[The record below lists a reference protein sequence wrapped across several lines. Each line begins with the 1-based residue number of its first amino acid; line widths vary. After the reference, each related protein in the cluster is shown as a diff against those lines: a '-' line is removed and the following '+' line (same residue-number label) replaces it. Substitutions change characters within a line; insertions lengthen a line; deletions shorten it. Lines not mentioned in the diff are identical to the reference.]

1 MAPEEPA
8 YSASSG
14 GGGSLLHGTFDE
26 AAEKAAFQ
34 AAVGQWR
41 GGGGGGGGVQAQAQV
56 GGGSGGGGTGT
67 GTGTG
72 GSLLQGAFDEEAEKL
87 AFQAAVAEW
96 RGEPPPA
103 PRARVQPAPPR
114 APPSLTLA
122 QKVGAINAE
131 LGLPEQPVSEA
142 IAQANAI
149 VGLQQSG
156 TLLEQVAALLHELG
170 LQPAAPLATE
180 TAAQPAQSHAV
191 MAVQTSAKPNYF
203 ALLQEQKRKDGLL

>member
-41 GGGGGGGGVQAQAQV
+41 GGGGDGG
-56 GGGSGGGGTGT
+56 GGGGTGT

-72 GSLLQGAFDEEAEKL
+72 GSLLQGAFDEEAEKV

-103 PRARVQPAPPR
+103 PPL
-114 APPSLTLA
+114 PSLTLA

-149 VGLQQSG
+149 VGLQPSG

-170 LQPAAPLATE
+170 LQPAAALATE

>member
-34 AAVGQWR
+34 AAVSQWR
-41 GGGGGGGGVQAQAQV
+41 GGGGGGGGGGGVQAQAQA
-56 GGGSGGGGTGT
+56 GGGSGGGGS
-67 GTGTG
+67 G
-72 GSLLQGAFDEEAEKL
+72 GSLLQGAFDEEAEKV

-114 APPSLTLA
+114 APPPPSLTLA

-131 LGLPEQPVSEA
+131 LALPEQPVSEA

-149 VGLQQSG
+149 VGLQPNG
-156 TLLEQVAALLHELG
+156 TLLEQVGRLLHELG
-170 LQPAAPLATE
+170 LQPAAALATD
-180 TAAQPAQSHAV
+180 TAAQPRAV
-191 MAVQTSAKPNYF
+191 MAVQTSGAKPNYF

>member
-8 YSASSG
+8 YPASSG

-41 GGGGGGGGVQAQAQV
+41 GGSGGVQAQAQAQAQAGG
-56 GGGSGGGGTGT
+56 GGGSGGA
-67 GTGTG
+67 
-72 GSLLQGAFDEEAEKL
+72 LLNGAFDEEAEKA

-103 PRARVQPAPPR
+103 PRARAHPAALAR
-114 APPSLTLA
+114 APALTLA

-131 LGLPEQPVSEA
+131 LGLHEQPVAEA

-149 VGLQQSG
+149 VGLQPSG
-156 TLLEQVAALLHELG
+156 ALLEQVGRLLHELG
-170 LQPAAPLATE
+170 LQSAAAPATS
-180 TAAQPAQSHAV
+180 TAAQPHTA
-191 MAVQTSAKPNYF
+191 MAVQTSGAKPNYF
-203 ALLQEQKRKDGLL
+203 AMLQEQKRKDGVA

>member
-56 GGGSGGGGTGT
+56 GGG

-170 LQPAAPLATE
+170 LQPAAALATE

>member
-41 GGGGGGGGVQAQAQV
+41 GGGGGGDGG
-56 GGGSGGGGTGT
+56 GGGGTGT

-131 LGLPEQPVSEA
+131 LALPEQPVSEA

-149 VGLQQSG
+149 VGLQPNG
-156 TLLEQVAALLHELG
+156 TLLEQVGRLLHELG
-170 LQPAAPLATE
+170 LQPAAALATD
-180 TAAQPAQSHAV
+180 TAAQPRAV
-191 MAVQTSAKPNYF
+191 MAVQTSGAKPNYF

>member
-41 GGGGGGGGVQAQAQV
+41 GG
-56 GGGSGGGGTGT
+56 GGGGTGT

-122 QKVGAINAE
+122 QKVGVINAE

-149 VGLQQSG
+149 VGLQPSG
-156 TLLEQVAALLHELG
+156 TLLEQVGRLLHELG
-170 LQPAAPLATE
+170 LQPAAALATD
-180 TAAQPAQSHAV
+180 TAAQPRAV
-191 MAVQTSAKPNYF
+191 MAVQTSGAKPNYF

>member
-1 MAPEEPA
+1 MQEVGVPE
-8 YSASSG
+8 
-14 GGGSLLHGTFDE
+14 
-26 AAEKAAFQ
+26 AAFQ
-34 AAVGQWR
+34 A
-41 GGGGGGGGVQAQAQV
+41 
-56 GGGSGGGGTGT
+56 T
-67 GTGTG
+67 
-72 GSLLQGAFDEEAEKL
+72 
-87 AFQAAVAEW
+87 VAEW

-103 PRARVQPAPPR
+103 PPL
-114 APPSLTLA
+114 PSLTLA

-131 LGLPEQPVSEA
+131 LGLPEQPVFKA
-142 IAQANAI
+142 IAQANAT

-170 LQPAAPLATE
+170 LQPAAALATE

>member
-1 MAPEEPA
+1 
-8 YSASSG
+8 
-14 GGGSLLHGTFDE
+14 
-26 AAEKAAFQ
+26 
-34 AAVGQWR
+34 
-41 GGGGGGGGVQAQAQV
+41 
-56 GGGSGGGGTGT
+56 
-67 GTGTG
+67 
-72 GSLLQGAFDEEAEKL
+72 LQGAFDEEAEKA

-103 PRARVQPAPPR
+103 PRARVQP

-149 VGLQQSG
+149 VGLQPSG
-156 TLLEQVAALLHELG
+156 TLLEQVGQLLHELG
-170 LQPAAPLATE
+170 LQPAAAVATD
-180 TAAQPAQSHAV
+180 TATQPRAV
-191 MAVQTSAKPNYF
+191 MAVQTSGAKPNYF

>member
-41 GGGGGGGGVQAQAQV
+41 GG
-56 GGGSGGGGTGT
+56 GGGGTGT

-122 QKVGAINAE
+122 QKVGVINAE

-149 VGLQQSG
+149 VGLQPSG
-156 TLLEQVAALLHELG
+156 TLLEQVGRLLHELG
-170 LQPAAPLATE
+170 LQPAAALATE